1 MKLDTRRQVETPEG
15 LALGLRLAGV
25 LPRGCALLLDTIVR
39 ILFYVAAAIALMGFG
54 VMGEALLTLTFFTF
68 EWFYYVFF
76 EVYFRGVTPGKY
88 FVGLRVLHDD
98 GTPVGWN
105 ASIVRNFMRAVDFLP
120 FFYGFAILSSSLS
133 PSFRRLGDW
142 AAGTVVV
149 HDDRRRR
156 KFRGRRKVRTKPRN
170 GSRSDSS
177 VPAIPLPLVLDREEQ
192 GALLAFSQRR
202 KQWSQERAEELAGIL
217 EPITN
222 LSGRE
227 GLQRTLGY
235 GAWLEE
241 EA

>member
-1 MKLDTRRQVETPEG
+1 METPEG

-25 LPRGCALLLDTIVR
+25 LPRGCALLLDTLVR
-39 ILFYVAAAIALMGFG
+39 GVFYMAVF
-54 VMGEALLTLTFFTF
+54 LTLGWFGIMGDALITLIIFLA

-76 EVYFRGVTPGKY
+76 EVLFKGVSPGKY
-88 FVGLRVLHDD
+88 WVGLRVLHDD

-105 ASIVRNFMRAVDFLP
+105 ASLVRNFMRAVDFLP
-120 FFYGFAILSSSLS
+120 LFYGFGVLSSSLS

-149 HDDRRRR
+149 HDSMRKRRA
-156 KFRGRRKVRTKPRN
+156 RGRRKVRSKPRN
-170 GSRSDSS
+170 GSGGSVRS
-177 VPAIPLPLVLDREEQ
+177 VPVPLVLDRDEQ
-192 GALLAFSQRR
+192 GALLAFLQRR
-202 KQWSQERAEELAGIL
+202 GQWSQERAQELSNLL
-217 EPITN
+217 EPITT
-222 LSGRE
+222 LSGEE